1 MKVLVV
7 SGEYPPMKG
16 GVGRYTLNLVH
27 ALAKK
32 SNIDVSVAI
41 SAAAA
46 ATAAA
51 PPPHPLPPPPAFA
64 TTATTGAPDASP
76 TSNKITVYPGIVR
89 KGDKQNSDHLLWLV
103 SETKP
108 DIVNIQYERGLYE
121 VDTTIRQTIWRLV
134 HGSTLDRFYRKCPV
148 PIVST
153 LHTVFPEEEY
163 RSYVKD
169 RALRKEGRFGFLPM
183 PLRAAIRRWVM
194 EQRYDLLLEVV
205 RLSDGIISPAR
216 TIKDVV
222 RRGTVIYHGAEPNIE
237 VSSSAPS
244 TANDKKQRQ
253 LQQKF
258 RNELGL
264 PSDKMLL
271 LAFGYAGSYK
281 GFDVLGSLR
290 LPDGWSLVVKQTK
303 HERGSE
309 KPIEVRK
316 NGDNSNDV
324 VSLHLGY
331 LDDSTLSKLFFAC
344 DAIIFPYKV
353 VSVSGVMFD
362 ALAHGLPFI
371 ASNLRFFKEFADMGL
386 GIACNRDMQSFE
398 QAIENLALAY
408 DEYKTRVEQFRS
420 NLRWSN
426 VAQKHVEFFLEL
438 ISQWNVKNTN
448 ERAKYEDNSRRLIS

>member
-1 MKVLVV
+1 MMKVLVV

-16 GVGRYTLNLVH
+16 GVGRYTFNLVH

-32 SNIDVSVAI
+32 SNIYVSVAI
-41 SAAAA
+41 SAAA
-46 ATAAA
+46 
-51 PPPHPLPPPPAFA
+51 PHA
-64 TTATTGAPDASP
+64 TTPSAASP
-76 TSNKITVYPGIVR
+76 KSNKVTLYPGIVR
-89 KGDKQNSDHLLWLV
+89 KGDKHNSDHLLQLV

-121 VDTTIRQTIWRLV
+121 VDTTIRHTIWRLV

-153 LHTVFPEEEY
+153 LHTVFPQEEY

-216 TIKDVV
+216 TIKDIV

-237 VSSSAPS
+237 VSSSA
-244 TANDKKQRQ
+244 NDKQQ
-253 LQQKF
+253 L
-258 RNELGL
+258 RNEFGL

-309 KPIEVRK
+309 KPIDVRK
-316 NGDNSNDV
+316 SGDSNV
-324 VSLHLGY
+324 ITLHLGY

-344 DAIIFPYKV
+344 DAIIFPYKI
-353 VSVSGVMFD
+353 VSISGVMFD
-362 ALAHGLPFI
+362 ALAHGLPFV
-371 ASNLRFFKEFADMGL
+371 ASDLRFFKEFADMGL
-386 GIACNRDMQSFE
+386 GIVCKRTTQSFE
-398 QAIENLALAY
+398 RSISTLALKY
-408 DEYKTRVEQFRS
+408 DEYKITVEQFRS
-420 NLRWSN
+420 KLQWSN
-426 VAQKHVEFFLEL
+426 IANKHIEFFSGL
-438 ISQWNVKNTN
+438 ISQCSNSESAAT
-448 ERAKYEDNSRRLIS
+448 KYENSRRKQAL

>member
-1 MKVLVV
+1 MMKVLVV

-16 GVGRYTLNLVH
+16 GVGRYTFNLVH

-41 SAAAA
+41 SAAAS
-46 ATAAA
+46 A
-51 PPPHPLPPPPAFA
+51 PPPAHATI
-64 TTATTGAPDASP
+64 TTATTGAPAHSLK
-76 TSNKITVYPGIVR
+76 SNKVTVYPSVVR
-89 KGDKQNSDHLLWLV
+89 KGDKQNSDRLLQLV
-103 SETKP
+103 SETNP

-121 VDTTIRQTIWRLV
+121 VDTTIRHTLWRLV

-183 PLRAAIRRWVM
+183 PLRGAIRRWVM
-194 EQRYDLLLEVV
+194 EQRYHLLLEVV

-237 VSSSAPS
+237 VSSSAS
-244 TANDKKQRQ
+244 TANDKQH
-253 LQQKF
+253 QQHF
-258 RNELGL
+258 RNELRL
-264 PSDKMLL
+264 PTDKMLL

-290 LPDGWSLVVKQTK
+290 LPNGWSLVVKQTK

-309 KPIEVRK
+309 KPIDVRK
-316 NGDNSNDV
+316 NGDNSNNV
-324 VSLHLGY
+324 ISLHLGY

-386 GIACNRDMQSFE
+386 GIVCNRDMQSFE
-398 QAIENLALAY
+398 QAIGNLAMAY
-408 DEYKTRVEQFRS
+408 EEYKTRVEQFRS
-420 NLRWSN
+420 DLRWSN
-426 VAQKHVEFFLEL
+426 VAQKHFEFFLEL
-438 ISQWNVKNTN
+438 ISQWNLKDSN
-448 ERAKYEDNSRRLIS
+448 ERAKYQDNGRRLIN

>member
-16 GVGRYTLNLVH
+16 GVGRYTFNLVH
-27 ALAKK
+27 ALAKE

-41 SAAAA
+41 SSPAAS
-46 ATAAA
+46 A
-51 PPPHPLPPPPAFA
+51 PPPPSTAHA
-64 TTATTGAPDASP
+64 TTATTGAAARPK
-76 TSNKITVYPGIVR
+76 SNKVTVYPGIVR
-89 KGDKQNSDHLLWLV
+89 KGDKQNSDHLFQLV
-103 SETKP
+103 SETNP

-121 VDTTIRQTIWRLV
+121 VDTTIRHTLWRLV

-194 EQRYDLLLEVV
+194 EQRYHLLLEVV

-222 RRGTVIYHGAEPNIE
+222 KRGTVIYHGAEPNIE
-237 VSSSAPS
+237 VSSSS
-244 TANDKKQRQ
+244 RANDK
-253 LQQKF
+253 QQQF

-264 PSDKMLL
+264 PTDKMLL

-281 GFDVLGSLR
+281 GFDLLGSLR

-309 KPIEVRK
+309 KPIDVRK
-316 NGDNSNDV
+316 NEDNSNV
-324 VSLHLGY
+324 ISLHLGY
-331 LDDSTLSKLFFAC
+331 LDDSTLSKLFIAC

-386 GIACNRDMQSFE
+386 GIVCNRDMESFE
-398 QAIENLALAY
+398 QAIGDLAMEY

-426 VAQKHVEFFLEL
+426 VAQKHFEFFLEL
-438 ISQWNVKNTN
+438 ISKWNPKDRN
-448 ERAKYEDNSRRLIS
+448 ERSKYKDNSSRRLIN

>member
-46 ATAAA
+46 AAAAA
-51 PPPHPLPPPPAFA
+51 PPPTPLPPPAHT

-89 KGDKQNSDHLLWLV
+89 KGDKENSDHLLQLV
-103 SETKP
+103 SEIKP

-121 VDTTIRQTIWRLV
+121 VDTTIRHTIWRLV

-237 VSSSAPS
+237 VSSSASSSS

-253 LQQKF
+253 LQQQKF
-258 RNELGL
+258 RKELGL
-264 PSDKMLL
+264 PSEKMLL
-271 LAFGYAGSYK
+271 LAFG
-281 GFDVLGSLR
+281 
-290 LPDGWSLVVKQTK
+290 
-303 HERGSE
+303 
-309 KPIEVRK
+309 
-316 NGDNSNDV
+316 
-324 VSLHLGY
+324 
-331 LDDSTLSKLFFAC
+331 
-344 DAIIFPYKV
+344 
-353 VSVSGVMFD
+353 
-362 ALAHGLPFI
+362 
-371 ASNLRFFKEFADMGL
+371 
-386 GIACNRDMQSFE
+386 
-398 QAIENLALAY
+398 
-408 DEYKTRVEQFRS
+408 
-420 NLRWSN
+420 
-426 VAQKHVEFFLEL
+426 
-438 ISQWNVKNTN
+438 
-448 ERAKYEDNSRRLIS
+448 